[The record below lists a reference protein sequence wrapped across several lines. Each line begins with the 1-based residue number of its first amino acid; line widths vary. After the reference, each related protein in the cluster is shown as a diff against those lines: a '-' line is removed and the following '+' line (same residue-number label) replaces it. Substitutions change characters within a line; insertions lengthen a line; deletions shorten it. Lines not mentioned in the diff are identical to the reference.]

1 MARNIATFLVCF
13 LLSPA
18 AFGEELELIGDRP
31 DFTESNATIP
41 TGHLQAEMGVEVSG
55 AGDDLEIGLPKILL
69 RYGVVEDLE
78 LRLEIPD
85 LVIGLPKGGGTDLGA
100 GTVGAGLK
108 WVQAIGDS
116 AAAGLIFMAGSP
128 VTPDDADADGFYT
141 SLNAVWGVDFN
152 ERLSLGGNLRMD
164 VGGLGTARSEDASV
178 VEFTGS
184 LALGIALTDVVG
196 MYLETFHTITD
207 RREFTPNAD
216 AGFTFLVTPQLQ
228 LDVYGGA
235 DVSDP
240 VGGWFAG
247 SGVIAL
253 F

>member
-1 MARNIATFLVCF
+1 MTRIQALLVLC
-13 LLSPA
+13 LLAPTTA
-18 AFGEELELIGDRP
+18 IGDELELIGDRP

-55 AGDDLEIGLPKILL
+55 AGDDLEIGLPKLLL
-69 RYGVVEDLE
+69 RYGVVEDFE

-85 LVIGLPKGGGTDLGA
+85 LVIGLPKGGGAALGA
-100 GTVGAGLK
+100 GAVAVGLK
-108 WVQAIGDS
+108 WVHAIGDD

-128 VTPDDADADGFYT
+128 VTPDDVDAEGFYT
-141 SLNAVWGVDFN
+141 SLNAVWGVDFDD
-152 ERLSLGGNLRMD
+152 RFSLGGNVRMD
-164 VGGLGTARSEDASV
+164 VGGLGTARGSDASV

-184 LALGIALTDVVG
+184 LALGIAFTDIVG

-207 RREFTPNAD
+207 RRQFTPNAD
-216 AGFTFLVTPQLQ
+216 AGFTFLVTPTLQ